1 MIILVQTDT
10 TAGFASKDLKEINE
24 AKNRP
29 ADTPCLIT
37 LSKFSVLKDFVRVP
51 AKFKNFARRTKKTT
65 IIYPNKKSF
74 RVVQNGEYAKF
85 LDEIKWCYS
94 SSANDH
100 KKGFDLEFAKNRA
113 DVIADDKF
121 FEAKPSR
128 IVKISK
134 TNMKTIRK

>member
-29 ADTPCLIT
+29 VNTPCLIT

-85 LDEIKWCYS
+85 LDLSLI
-94 SSANDH
+94 H
-100 KKGFDLEFAKNRA
+100 
-113 DVIADDKF
+113 I
-121 FEAKPSR
+121 
-128 IVKISK
+128 
-134 TNMKTIRK
+134 